1 MICSQSGARITTNP
15 TPLTHSAQT
24 WIGMTPLW
32 LMGEALIPGAKV
44 GGTFKSGGKKMFG
57 VAEEL
62 RDALMT
68 DS

>member
-1 MICSQSGARITTNP
+1 
-15 TPLTHSAQT
+15 
-24 WIGMTPLW
+24 MTPLW

-44 GGTFKSGGKKMFG
+44 GGTFRSGGKKMFN

-62 RDALMT
+62 RDALIA